1 MRKVGLVA
9 VSGLLSFSLVLS
21 TAGAESW
28 SQFRG
33 PNQDGIS
40 AETGWNSDWSAKEPQ
55 ILWQK
60 ELGAGY
66 SSMAVADGKV
76 FAMGHVE
83 GVDRVYCFD
92 ASTGGEV
99 WRYQYEAEI
108 RDKQHQG
115 GPAATPA
122 VDGDKVYTASRDGR
136 LFCLDRGKGTL
147 LWEKDLTK
155 EVNAKIP
162 TWAFAGSP
170 IIWNQFVIIDV
181 GRTVALDKAT
191 GDIVWKSKDYGAAYS
206 TPAPMNLDG
215 REAFAAFPEF
225 GLVVIDAKD
234 GSEICRHEWE
244 TNYGVNAAMP
254 IVTGN
259 KVFISSGYNRGCALL
274 EITEGAAKVLWENTN
289 MRNQMN
295 PCILWEGHLYGFD
308 DKSLACI
315 DYETGETKWSEGG
328 LGKGSLTFADGKLIC
343 LSDRGELVLV
353 KAIPTGYEELSRLQ
367 VLGGRDLWTQPVIA
381 EGKIFARN
389 NAQGDLVAVDVSGG

>member
-1 MRKVGLVA
+1 
-9 VSGLLSFSLVLS
+9 
-21 TAGAESW
+21 
-28 SQFRG
+28 
-33 PNQDGIS
+33 
-40 AETGWNSDWSAKEPQ
+40 
-55 ILWQK
+55 
-60 ELGAGY
+60 
-66 SSMAVADGKV
+66 
-76 FAMGHVE
+76 
-83 GVDRVYCFD
+83 
-92 ASTGGEV
+92 
-99 WRYQYEAEI
+99 
-108 RDKQHQG
+108 
-115 GPAATPA
+115 
-122 VDGDKVYTASRDGR
+122 
-136 LFCLDRGKGTL
+136 
-147 LWEKDLTK
+147 
-155 EVNAKIP
+155 
-162 TWAFAGSP
+162 
-170 IIWNQFVIIDV
+170 
-181 GRTVALDKAT
+181 
-191 GDIVWKSKDYGAAYS
+191 
-206 TPAPMNLDG
+206 MNLDG
-215 REAFAAFPEF
+215 RAAFAAFPEF